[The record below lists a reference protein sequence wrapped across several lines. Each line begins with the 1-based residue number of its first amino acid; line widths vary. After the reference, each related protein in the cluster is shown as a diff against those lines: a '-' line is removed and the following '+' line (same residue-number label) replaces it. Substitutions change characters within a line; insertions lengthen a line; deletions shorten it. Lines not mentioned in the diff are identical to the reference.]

1 MNSLPAFLCIFITAV
16 WMGGPTALAQQE
28 NQPPVPTPPLVH
40 TPPDGSCWVVE
51 IQHPPTLRNHEAEI
65 NSKEPGGHPV
75 LATSIPVR
83 MEKLIAKDHI
93 QQTTITYADNH
104 TSRFYLYEDYI
115 LQKYDN
121 SDKIAVFSAETS
133 DPKNGI
139 FDVLRGKSFPG
150 IEWLSLKNYV
160 GVEILKQQECYK
172 FHIAGSANTD
182 KPGME
187 LQAWIRVA
195 DHYPLQI
202 QIGTTLYLFSEV
214 TPYSQ
219 NIQLAPAYQDALSRI
234 QSELRTIHTLNQ
246 NHP

>member
-1 MNSLPAFLCIFITAV
+1 MNSLSTFFCLFISVIWIGASS
-16 WMGGPTALAQQE
+16 AIAQQE
-28 NQPPVPTPPLVH
+28 KLPPVPTPPLVH

-51 IQHPPTLRNHEAEI
+51 IQHPPMPRNNEAA
-65 NSKEPGGHPV
+65 SPPKEPGAHPA
-75 LATSIPVR
+75 LTSTIPVR
-83 MEKLIAKDHI
+83 MEKLIGQNHI

-104 TSRFYLYEDYI
+104 TSRFYLYDGYI

-121 SDKIAVFSAETS
+121 SDKIAAFPAETS

-139 FDVLRGKSFPG
+139 FDVIRGKSFPG
-150 IEWLSLKNYV
+150 IEWLSLKNYE

-195 DHYPLQI
+195 DQYPQQI

-219 NIQLAPAYQDALSRI
+219 NIQLAAAYQDALSRI